1 MLIRFI
7 SDVGAKSQSLLFA
20 MNRTTALDAFDFLL
34 SWRVNPGDLIHR
46 SSVILIAGLI
56 CLGNV
61 SWAQEVVQPQTV
73 SPISSS
79 PPAVANPTET
89 NRVGQRYVIAKDDLL
104 DIFVLGVPE
113 VSRDYRIGADG
124 MITLSMLPKPLLA
137 EGLTLDQ
144 LSNAIRQAFL
154 DAKLITD
161 PQVVVTVKSSP
172 LNSVVLSGAVKKP
185 GVYAVY
191 GHTTLLRVLTQ
202 AEGLSEDAGNTA
214 TVTRG
219 QNAPEDPGADAVHVT
234 QNSDSGSS
242 HTVKVDVLGLWQKGE
257 AGLDVDLYPG
267 DRVTVQKAGIV
278 YVIGAVNRAGGF
290 VLNDQ
295 NPMTVLTAIALANN
309 FTSIAKPSKTVIIR
323 KNPKASGGREEIAV
337 DLKKVL
343 SNHAP
348 DEQLLANDILFVPES
363 GGKKA
368 LSTVMPSVLNAAVY
382 RITY

>member
-1 MLIRFI
+1 MLIKSV
-7 SDVGAKSQSLLFA
+7 SDVGAKSQLLLFA
-20 MNRTTALDAFDFLL
+20 MSRTTALDTFDLL
-34 SWRVNPGDLIHR
+34 LFRKVYAGNLIHR
-46 SSVILIAGLI
+46 SMVFLIAGLI

-61 SWAQEVVQPQTV
+61 SWAQEVFQPQTV

-79 PPAVANPTET
+79 PPAVANPAET

-124 MITLSMLPKPLLA
+124 MITLSMLPKPVMA

-144 LSNAIRQAFL
+144 LSSAIRQAFL
-154 DAKLITD
+154 DAKLVTD

-185 GVYAVY
+185 GVYPVY

-202 AEGLSEDAGNTA
+202 AEGLSEDAGSTA

-219 QNAPEDPGADAVHVT
+219 PNAPGDPGSDAAHGT
-234 QNSDSGSS
+234 QNSNPESS
-242 HTVKVDVLGLWQKGE
+242 HTVKVDVVGLWQKGE
-257 AGLDVDLYPG
+257 ASLDVDLYPG

-309 FTSIAKPSKTVIIR
+309 FTPTAKSSKAVIIR
-323 KNPKASGGREEIAV
+323 KNPKAPGGREEIAV
-337 DLKKVL
+337 DLKKIL

-368 LSTVMPSVLNAAVY
+368 LSTVMPSVLNAAVIRVAY
-382 RITY
+382 

>member
-1 MLIRFI
+1 MRIYRGL
-7 SDVGAKSQSLLFA
+7 GAKSEMLIFA
-20 MNRTTALDAFDFLL
+20 INRTT
-34 SWRVNPGDLIHR
+34 SIRVINRPPSGKGR
-46 SSVILIAGLI
+46 AGGLI
-56 CLGNV
+56 YCWPACLIVGIIFLGSV
-61 SWAQEVVQPQTV
+61 SWAQEIVQPRTV
-73 SPISSS
+73 APISTPQAAEAKATS
-79 PPAVANPTET
+79 T

-104 DIFVLGVPE
+104 DVFVLGVQE
-113 VSRDYRIGADG
+113 ISRDYRVGADG
-124 MITLSMLPKPLLA
+124 MLTLSMLPHSVMA

-144 LSNAIRQAFL
+144 LSGVIRQALL
-154 DAKLITD
+154 DAGLVTD

-185 GVYAVY
+185 GVYPVY
-191 GHTTLLRVLTQ
+191 GRTTLLQILTQ
-202 AEGLSEDAGNTA
+202 AEGLTDDAGSTA

-219 QNAPEDPGADAVHVT
+219 VNAPEDIAADAAPQGT
-234 QNSDSGSS
+234 PDSNSATS
-242 HTVKVDVLGLWQKGE
+242 HTLKVNVLGLWQNGDSS
-257 AGLDVDLYPG
+257 LNVDLYPG

-309 FTSIAKPSKTVIIR
+309 VTQSAKASKAFIIR
-323 KNPKASGGREEIAV
+323 KNPKATGGREEIAV

-363 GGKKA
+363 GGRRV
-368 LSTVMPSVLNAAVY
+368 LGTVLPSILNTAIWRLAY
-382 RITY
+382 